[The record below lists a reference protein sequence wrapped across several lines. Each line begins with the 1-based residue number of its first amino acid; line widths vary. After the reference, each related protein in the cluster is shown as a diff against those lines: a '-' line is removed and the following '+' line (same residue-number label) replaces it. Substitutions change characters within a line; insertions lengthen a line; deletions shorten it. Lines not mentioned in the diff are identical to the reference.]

1 MIKEETIEHL
11 KQLISQ
17 HLLKFKELF
26 PEKNI
31 TPKQHYLLHIPG
43 MIRLLGPMTRSAC
56 FTFESAHRY
65 FKDLA
70 GKQNFKNLPLSLA
83 KRHQFED
90 CCNFG
95 DADECPSSHP
105 LFATERKYAGL
116 REVSAEKLTYLQQRF
131 KEFGILPGIQL
142 QKAHT
147 ATSVV
152 LHGTTYKKPC
162 ILAVGVSGDPHLPL
176 FGELQKIWVV
186 GTYIYFETLL
196 LDTDALDY
204 AHQAYCVRKV
214 VPDAV
219 QFVASDGLLDYNVFH
234 IKQDILSKS
243 YVGVKYNISDI
254 IDEYVKG
261 TNPLQY

>member
-116 REVSAEKLTYLQQRF
+116 REVSAEKLTICSRDLKNLVFCLVSSCKRPTLQHQWCCMEQHIKSHVF
-131 KEFGILPGIQL
+131 
-142 QKAHT
+142 
-147 ATSVV
+147 
-152 LHGTTYKKPC
+152 
-162 ILAVGVSGDPHLPL
+162 
-176 FGELQKIWVV
+176 
-186 GTYIYFETLL
+186 LL
-196 LDTDALDY
+196 L
-204 AHQAYCVRKV
+204 V
-214 VPDAV
+214 
-219 QFVASDGLLDYNVFH
+219 
-234 IKQDILSKS
+234 
-243 YVGVKYNISDI
+243 
-254 IDEYVKG
+254 
-261 TNPLQY
+261 